1 MTRDTIQVV
10 AILEAAD
17 GKADALHEVAHSIL
31 EPTRA
36 EDGCVRYELFQDLRD
51 ENVLVFVEEWRDQTA
66 LQAHGGREHMVEAQT
81 RMKDLLTGKPT
92 LRFCRHIG

>member
-10 AILEAAD
+10 AILEAGD
-17 GKADALHEVAHSIL
+17 GKADALREVAHSIL

-36 EDGCVRYELFQDLRD
+36 EDGCIRYELFQDSRD
-51 ENVLVFVEEWRDQTA
+51 ENVLVFVEEWRDQAA
-66 LQAHGGREHMVEAQT
+66 LRAHGGRDHMVEAQGK
-81 RMKDLLTGKPT
+81 MKDLLAGKPV